1 MKNPSQTPTLRRR
14 KATKKAAK
22 TPAKEERQACAT
34 FEAFGKRDKGSQIL
48 QSSTEQRSAAQPS
61 TEIMSTNKGT
71 DQNNDR
77 NEAGSCGRTTSRSV
91 RRKKRYNKSIS
102 DLNDKPALL
111 LTLISEARN
120 LISALMTVMTTAYS
134 AIRPTTS

>member
-77 NEAGSCGRTTSRSV
+77 NEAGSCGRTTSRSESDFCTDDCDDDGLF
-91 RRKKRYNKSIS
+91 RYQANDELDKAKCNNTRSRTEGESKNKRPETS
-102 DLNDKPALL
+102 
-111 LTLISEARN
+111 LT
-120 LISALMTVMTTAYS
+120 
-134 AIRPTTS
+134 